1 MSIFSRFNDIINSN
15 LNAMLDKA
23 EHPEKIIR
31 LVVQEMEDTLVEVR
45 TSAARTIADQKTL
58 NRRLDR
64 LRDEA
69 REWEQKAELAVR
81 KDREDLARAALAE
94 KTSLY
99 NVIRKLEDEIT
110 EIDDQLERLNEDI
123 ARLQAKLTE
132 AKVRQ
137 KSLLMRNEA
146 VNNRLKT
153 RDRLNDKRI
162 DDAMSKFDHL
172 EQKMDHLEGKVEV
185 YDLGQE
191 RTLVDEFAELEAQD
205 SVEKELEAL
214 RKRVGKEVS

>member
-99 NVIRKLEDEIT
+99 NVIRKLEDEMT

>member
-81 KDREDLARAALAE
+81 KDRDDLARAALAE

-191 RTLVDEFAELEAQD
+191 RTLVDEFAELEARD